1 MTQFYE
7 VRDSDQNLVWIAAHE
22 TASEH
27 RIFVYLPNTG
37 TWQHSTAVEDD
48 FYDRDRNATYIAISG
63 EQAARQ
69 LPKLQKVN
77 AKTAT
82 WLLEDLTSSSTATS
96 AELGLPII
104 TTARPTTEAQV
115 IEILVIN
122 DGHKWT
128 VVYNGPSNGAARTF
142 ASELRN
148 GKKNRINRIGKF
160 ETRVVQ
166 NTVVEARR
174 IVENARP

>member
-7 VRDSDQNLVWIAAHE
+7 VRDSDEKLVWIAAHE
-22 TASEH
+22 TAGEH

-48 FYDRDRNATYIAISG
+48 FYAPDRAATYTPISAD
-63 EQAARQ
+63 QAARQ
-69 LPKLQKVN
+69 LASLQKVS
-77 AKTAT
+77 AKTAG
-82 WLLEDLTSSSTATS
+82 WLLEELTSSATATG
-96 AELGLPII
+96 AELGLPIVAA
-104 TTARPTTEAQV
+104 ARPTTEAQV

-122 DGHKWT
+122 DGQTWT

-148 GKKNRINRIGKF
+148 GKKNHINRIGRF
-160 ETRVVQ
+160 DARVVQ
-166 NTVVEARR
+166 ETVVEARR
-174 IVENARP
+174 IVERASA